1 MDDMHAQGLQEQA
14 IEALA
19 QLRAWI
25 WTQHATLLPDDV
37 STITREQAARYAA
50 HLDWYTTVDTALQAL
65 ERAAPSFSE
74 PCAAAEEPAEL
85 AAELPAAAPAPPTAR
100 VTPDARLTARS
111 GVWHRTIAVS
121 APASQD
127 RVSRPSVSQPCIS
140 QRSVSQRSVS
150 RRSVS
155 QQSAA

>member
-1 MDDMHAQGLQEQA
+1 MDDMQAQRLQEQA

-25 WTQHATLLPDDV
+25 WNQHATLLPDDV

-65 ERAAPSFSE
+65 EVAAPSFGE
-74 PCAAAEEPAEL
+74 PCAAAQEPAEL
-85 AAELPAAAPAPPTAR
+85 AAELPVAAPAPPTAR
-100 VTPDARLTARS
+100 VKPDARLTSRS

-121 APASQD
+121 SPAAQD
-127 RVSRPSVSQPCIS
+127 RVSRPSVS
-140 QRSVSQRSVS
+140 RS
-150 RRSVS
+150 SVS
-155 QQSAA
+155 QQTAA